1 MASAPATSEQP
12 FGRRTYDATAA
23 MARTETEIAILHIQ
37 MKNIE
42 EKVDEIKEDLKFV
55 KDEMKANTEH
65 TISMIKDME
74 TANKEAH
81 EKLSSKVSHIEK
93 WKWMMMGA
101 GVAIGAL
108 GFPTIG
114 KLLGIG

>member
-1 MASAPATSEQP
+1 MSAPATSEQP
-12 FGRRTYDATAA
+12 FGRRTYDATFA
-23 MARTETEIAILHIQ
+23 MVRTETEIAVLHIQ

-42 EKVDEIKEDLKFV
+42 EKVDEIKDDLKFV
-55 KDEMKANTEH
+55 KDEMKSNTDH

-74 TANKEAH
+74 NLNKEAH
-81 EKLSSKVSHIEK
+81 DKLSAKISHIEK
-93 WKWMMMGA
+93 WRWMMMGA